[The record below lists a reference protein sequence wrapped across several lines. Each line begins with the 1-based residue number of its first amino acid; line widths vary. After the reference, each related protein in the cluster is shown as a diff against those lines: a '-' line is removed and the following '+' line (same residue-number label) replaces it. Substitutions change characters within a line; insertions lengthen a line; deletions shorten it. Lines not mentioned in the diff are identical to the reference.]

1 MGNFLSSILGTIADG
16 GKLSWNQVLILG
28 LVPLGQLYARVNI
41 FNGSLDKWWLMFPL
55 LLFPPLSFIPLIMMI
70 FPPLR
75 IIPLIMMKFGLVKNG
90 TGSKPV
96 DNFMLIPIIAKLIIP
111 FILPFIINEDSSLL
125 FTIVSFVL
133 QLITV
138 MTANLI
144 RRKDNCKEIT
154 TNSVG
159 KAGVDSI
166 IAIAAGEITSFAI
179 GFVPLIGMFIS
190 MLKNLPVIGGIV
202 DSLVWSVGFAGAYVL
217 INMFNQDPNIN
228 KLCSSP
234 FTGNIQD
241 RIPLIGS
248 LAVILFVSAKK
259 ILL

>member
-1 MGNFLSSILGTIADG
+1 MGNFLSSINVND
-16 GKLSWNQVLILG
+16 GKLSWNQVLMLG

-55 LLFPPLSFIPLIMMI
+55 LLFPPLSFIPLIMM
-70 FPPLR
+70 
-75 IIPLIMMKFGLVKNG
+75 KFGLIKDG
-90 TGSKPV
+90 TGSKPI

-111 FILPFIINEDSSLL
+111 FILPFIINENSSLL

-144 RRKDNCKEIT
+144 RRKENCKEIST
-154 TNSVG
+154 DSVG

-179 GFVPLIGMFIS
+179 GFIPLIGMFIS
-190 MLKNLPVIGGIV
+190 MLKNLPVIGGVV

-241 RIPLIGS
+241 RMPLIGS
-248 LAVILFVSAKK
+248 LAVIIFISAKK